1 VLVLDDR
8 LKSTLNSFHDMGN
21 AVLKEFTKV
30 ALDFTSAGED
40 RSIFGR
46 AASKLGKEEIEVE
59 NAIEGLCVL
68 FAENAKM
75 SVLDDD
81 FVECLSDTTLDED
94 AKNLLLQAYQVQKDT
109 LRDRLSLFSL
119 SLPSYHTLR
128 WRMDVQ
134 VASKN
139 MKGQS
144 DPLFSLQLQLSD
156 EKGKVVAH
164 SLCSDVTNLKA
175 VTSSLDEALKSARGP
190 HMKRIQRFMS

>member
-1 VLVLDDR
+1 M
-8 LKSTLNSFHDMGN
+8 SI
-21 AVLKEFTKV
+21 VLKEFTKV

-134 VASKN
+134 VFGCSE
-139 MKGQS
+139 
-144 DPLFSLQLQLSD
+144 FS
-156 EKGKVVAH
+156 
-164 SLCSDVTNLKA
+164 TF
-175 VTSSLDEALKSARGP
+175 SAP
-190 HMKRIQRFMS
+190 Q

>member
-1 VLVLDDR
+1 MFLCDSSSILAPCWNFLSTMFRCLVPLDDFFPFDLYR
-8 LKSTLNSFHDMGN
+8 DQ
-21 AVLKEFTKV
+21 
-30 ALDFTSAGED
+30 
-40 RSIFGR
+40 
-46 AASKLGKEEIEVE
+46 
-59 NAIEGLCVL
+59 
-68 FAENAKM
+68 
-75 SVLDDD
+75 
-81 FVECLSDTTLDED
+81 
-94 AKNLLLQAYQVQKDT
+94 LQAYQVQKDT